1 MRNSNYIIG
10 NQTSDLS
17 ACGLV
22 PQTMWNL
29 NERNNERFGCK
40 WNKILKWVLKKYDG
54 MAWTDLFCSKK
65 GKGRPALTETLDPI
79 KWEKFLDWRLKH

>member
-1 MRNSNYIIG
+1 
-10 NQTSDLS
+10 
-17 ACGLV
+17 
-22 PQTMWNL
+22 
-29 NERNNERFGCK
+29 
-40 WNKILKWVLKKYDG
+40 